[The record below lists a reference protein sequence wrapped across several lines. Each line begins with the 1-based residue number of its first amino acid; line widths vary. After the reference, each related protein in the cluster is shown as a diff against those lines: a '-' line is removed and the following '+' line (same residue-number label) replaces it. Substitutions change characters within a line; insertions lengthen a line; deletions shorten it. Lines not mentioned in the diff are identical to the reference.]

1 LSAQIS
7 SEHVSSNN
15 SNATIRGLE
24 LVISLLIVIVLSVA
38 VWWLTKRLPL
48 LFTGNLNRVL
58 KTVEFPVYAI
68 ILGFAARGILSL
80 LHLQERLSGAFRTE
94 FFLKTGVILLG
105 ASINLAYLI
114 KIGAGGIIQSII
126 LIVTVFSTTWFLGR
140 LFKLDNVLRA
150 LIASAISICGVSAS
164 IAAGAAVQAKRE
176 QLGYVGGLV
185 VLFAL
190 PLIFLQPLIA
200 HALNLSQQVAGAW
213 IGGSIDTSAAVAAS
227 GAIAGNVALVYA
239 TSVKLVQTAFIGL
252 VAFLLTLYWI
262 TRVEKDGTRERP
274 AVSEIFTRFPKFVIG
289 FILASIV
296 VTVLASNHF
305 FGSSAHTTTV
315 YADITSLRV
324 WFFTLAFVSIGL
336 SFKVEGIRQAGWR
349 PVAVFAIGV
358 VFNALIALLVAY
370 LIFGVFAIGS

>member
-7 SEHVSSNN
+7 SEHVSSDN

-24 LVISLLIVIVLSVA
+24 LVISLLIVIALSVA
-38 VWWLTKRLPL
+38 VWWLTKRLP
-48 LFTGNLNRVL
+48 FFFKGNLNSVL
-58 KTVEFPVYAI
+58 KTIEFPVYAI

-176 QLGYVGGLV
+176 QLAYVGGLV

-200 HALNLSQQVAGAW
+200 HALNLSQPVAGAW

-239 TSVKLVQTAFIGL
+239 TSVKLVQSAFIGL

-262 TRVEKDGTRERP
+262 TRVEKDGTRTRP

-289 FILASIV
+289 FLLASIV

-305 FGSSAHTTTV
+305 FGSSAHTTIV

-349 PVAVFAIGV
+349 PVAVFALGV
-358 VFNALIALLVAY
+358 IFNALIALLVAY

>member
-7 SEHVSSNN
+7 SEHVSSNR
-15 SNATIRGLE
+15 SALRGLE
-24 LVISLLIVIVLSVA
+24 FVISLLIVVALSVA
-38 VWWLTKRLPL
+38 VWWLTKIFPS

-68 ILGFAARGILSL
+68 IIGFAARGILSL
-80 LHLQERLSGAFRTE
+80 LGLLKRLSGAFRTE

-105 ASINLAYLI
+105 ASINLVNLV
-114 KIGAGGIIQSII
+114 KIGVGGIIQSVI
-126 LIVTVFSTTWFLGR
+126 LIITVFFTAWFLGH

-176 QLGYVGGLV
+176 QLAYVGGLV
-185 VLFAL
+185 VIFAL

-200 HALNLSQQVAGAW
+200 HALNLSQPVAGAW

-239 TSVKLVQTAFIGL
+239 TSVKLVQSAFIGL
-252 VAFLLTLYWI
+252 VAFLLTIYWI
-262 TRVEKDGTRERP
+262 TRVDQGSTRERP
-274 AVSEIFTRFPKFVIG
+274 PVSEIFTRFPKFVIG
-289 FILASIV
+289 FILASVV
-296 VTVLASNHF
+296 VTLLASNHF
-305 FGSSAHTTTV
+305 FGSSAHTAAV

-336 SFKVEGIRQAGWR
+336 SFKVGDLKQAGWR
-349 PVAVFAIGV
+349 PVAVFGLGV
-358 VFNALIALLVAY
+358 VFNTLIALLTAY
-370 LIFGVFAIGS
+370 VIFGLFAIGS